1 MILNVLFGGNGLI
14 REILRDKKLE
24 KSKAKLDFGKIIQVE
39 SVHSLQV
46 KKVDGEKYAEKCE
59 GRLLVEGTDIDF
71 ASVRNDDN
79 QRYRPIFRDE
89 LSQLISKLT
98 I

>member
-1 MILNVLFGGNGLI
+1 M
-14 REILRDKKLE
+14 KLE